1 MFRRVF
7 RTRRYGPLVAFTLL
21 ILGSF
26 SAAAQDMNALHG
38 RLSPLPVTSAT
49 VKTITGQGQ
58 VTATLSGS
66 TLSVSG
72 NFEGMSSPATMAHI
86 HLGPKAIPGP
96 VILRLD
102 VSAGSSGTVSGT
114 LTLSPEQVRA
124 LHAESFYVQIHSQT
138 NPEGELRGWLTH

>member
-1 MFRRVF
+1 MI
-7 RTRRYGPLVAFTLL
+7 RTRTCMRQIGLFLALLPMLFASSIAVA
-21 ILGSF
+21 
-26 SAAAQDMNALHG
+26 QNMNSLHA
-38 RLSPLPVTSAT
+38 RLSPMPVTAAT

-58 VTATLSGS
+58 VSATLNGT
-66 TLSVSG
+66 TLTIDG
-72 NFEGMSSPATMAHI
+72 TFEGMSSPATMAHI

-102 VSAGSSGTVSGT
+102 VSNGSSGTVSGS
-114 LTLSPEQVRA
+114 LTLSPEQVQA

>member
-1 MFRRVF
+1 MLRNEF
-7 RTRRYGPLVAFTLL
+7 RTRRYGSLLTFALLV
-21 ILGSF
+21 LGS
-26 SAAAQDMNALHG
+26 AYATAQDMNSLHG

-58 VTATLSGS
+58 VTAKLNGS
-66 TLSVSG
+66 TLTISG
-72 NFEGMSSPATMAHI
+72 SFEGMNSPATMAHI
-86 HLGPKAIPGP
+86 HLGPKAVPGP

-102 VSAGSSGTVSGT
+102 VSASSSGTVSGN

-124 LHAESFYVQIHSQT
+124 LHGESFYVQIHSET